1 MEILK
6 DNEHLPELKQANAP
20 EKLDPKD
27 ILDTL
32 DQNAGIL
39 VIIGQEEGK
48 PVEHIWRFG
57 QKVDDEISW
66 VDNTQEIKGMDMM
79 M

>member
-1 MEILK
+1 MEILE
-6 DNEHLPELKQANAP
+6 NSERLPELKQANGRQ
-20 EKLDPKD
+20 EIDPKD

-32 DQNAGIL
+32 DRNAGIL
-39 VIIGQEEGK
+39 IILGQEEGR

-66 VDNTQEIKGMDMM
+66 IDNTQEIKGMDMM